1 MAEKKKKIM
10 SCVSGVTAITLFVVL
25 LFIRLDI
32 PARMGHRD
40 PPPATSRSL
49 FSEDAWME
57 IRQKGIKIG
66 YVHRRKENAPEGR
79 KFSEDIFMRINTMGV
94 VQPVT
99 VKTSAHF
106 NPEGQIR
113 DFKFSIAS
121 RLFPFN
127 VEGTVDGGK
136 MVVRIGNEKELKMID
151 MPENVYFSGD
161 LTGSAA
167 LAGLAVGKQ
176 RTFFLFDP
184 ASLSSR
190 MVTVECMGEESLPA
204 MGGMVPAKK
213 LTFDFMGMRQI
224 AWVSADGSVLREEGA
239 LGMTL
244 QRVSKE
250 EALAGLD
257 GTTAPDLTEAAAIPV
272 STTIDNPAAIKKLI
286 LRLKDLPAGQFML
299 DGGRQTFMNGILT
312 VSSENLPMRKGQKE
326 PENLQSFLEPTH
338 FIQSDSPEII
348 KQAYE
353 IVDKED
359 SDQRKA
365 EKLVFWVY
373 KNIAKKPVISVPDA
387 LQILKN
393 RMGDCNEHAVLLA
406 ALARAAGLPAR
417 IETGLVYVRGS
428 FFFHAWN
435 VLYVDKMGGW
445 ITADAALGQMPA
457 DVAHLRFARG
467 ALENQTDLAGLIGKL
482 KIDVVRME
490 K

>member
-1 MAEKKKKIM
+1 MADRKSKFI
-10 SCVSGVTAITLFVVL
+10 SRVSGVTAIALFAVL

-32 PARMGHRD
+32 PGKMSHRD
-40 PPPATSRSL
+40 PSPATSSSL
-49 FSEDAWME
+49 ASEDVWME

-66 YVHRRKENAPEGR
+66 YVHRQKENAPEGR
-79 KFSEDIFMRINTMGV
+79 KFFEDIFMRINTMGV

-106 NPEGQIR
+106 NPDGGIR
-113 DFKFSIAS
+113 DFTFSIAS

-136 MVVRIGNEKELKMID
+136 MVVRIGDERELKMID
-151 MPENVYFSGD
+151 IPENVYFSGD

-167 LAGLAVGKQ
+167 LAGFAAGEQ
-176 RTFFLFDP
+176 RMFSLFDP

-190 MVTVECMGEESLPA
+190 AVTVECIGEESLSA
-204 MGGMVPAKK
+204 MGKTVSAKK
-213 LTFDFMGMRQI
+213 LTFDFMGMRQV
-224 AWVSADGSVLREEGA
+224 AWVSADGSVLREEGS

-250 EALAGLD
+250 EALVGLD

-272 STTIDNPAAIKKLI
+272 SATIDNPTTIKKLL
-286 LRLKDLPAGQFML
+286 LRLNDLPAGHFML
-299 DGGRQTFMNGILT
+299 DGGRQTFRKGILT
-312 VSSENLPMRKGQKE
+312 IRSENLPGREGREE
-326 PENLQSFLEPTH
+326 PGNLQSFLEPTH

-359 SDQRKA
+359 SGQRKA
-365 EKLVFWVY
+365 EKLVAWVY

-387 LQILKN
+387 LQTLKN
-393 RMGDCNEHAVLLA
+393 RTGDCNEHAVLLA
-406 ALARAAGLPAR
+406 ALARAAGLPAQ
-417 IETGLVYVRGS
+417 IETGLVYMRGR

-435 VLYVDKMGGW
+435 VLYLDKPGGW
-445 ITADAALGQMPA
+445 FTADAALGQMPA
-457 DVAHLRFARG
+457 DVTHLRFARG
-467 ALENQTDLAGLIGKL
+467 ALENQADLAGLIGRL
-482 KIDVVRME
+482 KIDIVRVD